1 MGRCR
6 KDSREGQGRSGSDIR
21 EVMSGDDR
29 VFAIFTT
36 SINIHTQTIGEV
48 SILSVLGMVN
58 FHRGI
63 IGTIGVA

>member
-1 MGRCR
+1 
-6 KDSREGQGRSGSDIR
+6 
-21 EVMSGDDR
+21 MSGDDR